1 MFRRI
6 ITLTI
11 FLMFGLC
18 SNYLFAQQKYEKESR
33 IKSKDVPSEAMN
45 FIDSINVGNKI
56 KWYIEEGLQTKSIEA
71 KFKYKSKKYSIE
83 FDTLGNIEDAEIEIK
98 WDEMQTPFKDSIS
111 SQLKK
116 DCLKQKIVKVQIQY
130 SGTSSEILSKLRENK
145 ISGNLTSKYEVV
157 VRCKSKDTVVLF
169 EYLFNKTAQ
178 VVSRSEII
186 FKNSSHLEY

>member
-1 MFRRI
+1 M
-6 ITLTI
+6 I

-33 IKSKDVPSEAMN
+33 IKPKDVPSKAMN
-45 FIDSINVGNKI
+45 FIDSINLKNRV
-56 KWYIEEGLQTKSIEA
+56 KWYLEEGLETKSIEA
-71 KFKYKSKKYSIE
+71 KFKYNSKKYSVE

-145 ISGNLTSKYEVV
+145 TYGNLTIKYEVV

-169 EYLFNKTAQ
+169 EYLFNKKAQ
-178 VVSRSEII
+178 VLSRSEII

>member
-1 MFRRI
+1 MFRKI
-6 ITLTI
+6 IIVMI

-18 SNYLFAQQKYEKESR
+18 SNYLFGQQKYEKESR
-33 IKSKDVPSEAMN
+33 INPKDVPSKAMN
-45 FIDSINVGNKI
+45 FIDSINLKNRV
-56 KWYIEEGLQTKSIEA
+56 KWYLEEGLETKSIEA
-71 KFKYKSKKYSIE
+71 KFKYNSKKYSIE
-83 FDTLGNIEDAEIEIK
+83 FDTLGNIEDAEFEIK

-111 SQLKK
+111 SRLKK

-145 ISGNLTSKYEVV
+145 ISGNLTIKYEIV

-169 EYLFNKTAQ
+169 EYLFNKKAQ
-178 VVSRSEII
+178 ELSRSEII

>member
-1 MFRRI
+1 MFRKI
-6 ITLTI
+6 IIVMI

-33 IKSKDVPSEAMN
+33 IKPKDVPSKAMN
-45 FIDSINVGNKI
+45 FIDSINLKNRV
-56 KWYIEEGLQTKSIEA
+56 KWYLEEGLETKSIEA
-71 KFKYKSKKYSIE
+71 KFKYNSKKYSVE

-116 DCLKQKIVKVQIQY
+116 DCLKEKIVKVQIQY

-145 ISGNLTSKYEVV
+145 TSGNLTIKYEVV

-169 EYLFNKTAQ
+169 EYLFNKKAQ
-178 VVSRSEII
+178 VLSRSEII